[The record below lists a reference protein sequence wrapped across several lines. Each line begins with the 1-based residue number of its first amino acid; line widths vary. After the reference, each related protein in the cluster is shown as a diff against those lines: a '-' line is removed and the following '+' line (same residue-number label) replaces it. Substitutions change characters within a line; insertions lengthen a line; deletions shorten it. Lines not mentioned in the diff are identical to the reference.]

1 MTYRKRR
8 RPPVDPMTGITYVC
22 QRREVKTEY
31 LLELGDDGKPRGAF
45 DLGAW
50 AEDNDPTCDPRSG
63 GLANP
68 TSMAAAG
75 GVSEYT
81 LVNSVWPRMGDVLHH
96 EGPVVIS
103 TTNTIV
109 AACRDYRRE
118 QRAKQ
123 SEAGKCNASNLI
135 SWVRPSDQSSG
146 SAMYFFL
153 G

>member
-1 MTYRKRR
+1 MTYRKRK
-8 RPPVDPMTGITYVC
+8 RPPVDPMTGLTYAR
-22 QRREVKTEY
+22 QRREVPPHY
-31 LLELGDDGKPRGAF
+31 LMLRGEEGPIGAF
-45 DLGAW
+45 DLEFW
-50 AEDNDPTCDPRSG
+50 AEDNDQTCDPRSG

-68 TSMAAAG
+68 TSMAAEG
-75 GVSEYT
+75 GVSVYT
-81 LVNSVWPRMGDVLHH
+81 LVNSVLPRMGDVLHH

-103 TTNTIV
+103 TTNTIA
-109 AACRDYRRE
+109 AACRDYRTE

-146 SAMYFFL
+146 SAIYFFL